1 MLAMQANI
9 QALAS
14 SVANASLASP
24 MRDPTQLPAQPLQPR
39 DTKGSPPN
47 VHNVNVV
54 FLRSGKELEDPYKD
68 RVSEP
73 RVKVMT
79 SPVSISDGKKEELSP
94 KEVDDDNF

>member
-14 SVANASLASP
+14 SAANASLASP

-39 DTKGSPPN
+39 DTKGGPPD
-47 VHNVNVV
+47 VHNVNAV

-73 RVKVMT
+73 RAEVMT
-79 SPVSISDGKKEELSP
+79 SPMSTRYGKKEELSP
-94 KEVDDDNF
+94 K